1 MANAAAANKAFIDPA
16 VLARLGNLDL
26 IARTLMKG
34 VLIGLHRSPD
44 FGISQ
49 EFAEYR
55 AYNEGDDPRL
65 IDWNVYARTDRTYIK
80 RFLGETN
87 SRLMLALDTSAS
99 MGFRSR
105 DAALSKLDYGRYLAA
120 SLAYLAHRQ
129 RDAIGLLCF
138 DEELRDLRPPS
149 SRHGQLQWVI
159 QGLQQAAAESGSDFH
174 QPLKKGL
181 SGIRRSGMVAVIS
194 DFYCDCDQLL
204 DSLRPLAIQGHDLM
218 LFHLMD
224 PMELVPKA
232 KHSQLFQDSE
242 TGEVLEV
249 SARFLEQ
256 DYPARLE
263 AHLERL
269 KQTAIRSGAD
279 YQLINTAEPLEKALH
294 HYLSFR
300 ERRA

>member
-1 MANAAAANKAFIDPA
+1 MATRLQKPQSYLDPA

-26 IARTLMKG
+26 VARTLMRG
-34 VLIGLHRSPD
+34 VLIGMHRSPD

-65 IDWNVYARTDRTYIK
+65 IDWNVLARTDRAYIK

-99 MGFRSR
+99 MGFKS
-105 DAALSKLDYGRYLAA
+105 DKAALSKLDYGRYLAA

-129 RDAIGLLCF
+129 RDALGLLCF

-149 SRHGQLQWVI
+149 SRYGQLQWVI
-159 QGLQQAAAESGSDFH
+159 QGLEKAAAAKGSDFH
-174 QPLKKGL
+174 GPIKQGL
-181 SGIRRSGMVAVIS
+181 SGIRRAGMVAVIS
-194 DFYCDCDQLL
+194 DFYCDAELLL
-204 DSLRPLAIQGHDLM
+204 DSLRPLAVQGHDLM

-224 PMELVPKA
+224 PQELKPEIRG
-232 KHSQLFQDSE
+232 SRLFEDSE
-242 TGEVLEV
+242 SGDVIEV
-249 SARFLEQ
+249 SDRFLQE
-256 DYPARLE
+256 DYPLRL
-263 AHLERL
+263 ASHLEQL
-269 KQTAIRSGAD
+269 QQTAARMGAD
-279 YQLINTAEPLEKALH
+279 YQLVNTSEPLEKALH

-300 ERRA
+300 ERRP